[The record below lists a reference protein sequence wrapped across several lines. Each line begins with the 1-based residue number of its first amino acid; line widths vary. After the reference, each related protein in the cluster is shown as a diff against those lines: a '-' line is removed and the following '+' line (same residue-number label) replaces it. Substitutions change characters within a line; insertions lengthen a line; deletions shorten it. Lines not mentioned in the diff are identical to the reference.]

1 MTFAI
6 IKTKS
11 NYENLNGKRLKVVEN
26 YPNFITCEFIR
37 EGKIVRADFGRS
49 EVVQI
54 YTPINLNRFIG
65 KE

>member
-1 MTFAI
+1 MTYAI

-26 YPNFITCEFIR
+26 NSNFITCEFIR

-49 EVVQI
+49 EIVKM
-54 YTPINLNRFIG
+54 YTPANLNKFIG
-65 KE
+65 RT

>member
-6 IKTKS
+6 VKTKS

-26 YPNFITCEFIR
+26 NQNFITCEFMR
-37 EGKIVRADFGRS
+37 EGKIVRADFGKS

-54 YTPINLNRFIG
+54 YTPVNLNLFIG
-65 KE
+65 R